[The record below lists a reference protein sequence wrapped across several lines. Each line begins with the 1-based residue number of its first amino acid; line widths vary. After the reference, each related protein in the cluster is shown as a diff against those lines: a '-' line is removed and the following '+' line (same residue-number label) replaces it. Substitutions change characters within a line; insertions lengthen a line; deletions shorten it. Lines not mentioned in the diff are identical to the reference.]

1 MHPPAQSQA
10 HDTIIGATAALE
22 AHQGISAM
30 PFARIDA
37 DLEMHYLCDDFTDP
51 WREAE
56 TILML
61 HGNSERGEV
70 WFAWVPHLARHYRV
84 VRPDMRGF
92 GESTPMPVDFSWS
105 LDRIVDDYVELMRK
119 LHVSC
124 CHLIAAKLGG
134 TVARRLAARYP
145 GVVRTLV
152 VAGTPQPNRDHV
164 RANIPGWME
173 EFSQENGVE
182 KWARRTMAGRLGDRF
197 PVEGVEWW
205 AKLMGRTPASTQ
217 LGFMKTVPVSDIT
230 ADLPNIK
237 CPTLVITTEGS
248 ALGSVDDTRVWQRMI
263 PNSELLV
270 LPGNSYHVAASDAD
284 VCAQAA
290 LAFIKRN

>member
-1 MHPPAQSQA
+1 
-10 HDTIIGATAALE
+10 
-22 AHQGISAM
+22 
-30 PFARIDA
+30 
-37 DLEMHYLCDDFTDP
+37 
-51 WREAE
+51 
-56 TILML
+56 
-61 HGNSERGEV
+61 
-70 WFAWVPHLARHYRV
+70 
-84 VRPDMRGF
+84 
-92 GESTPMPVDFSWS
+92 
-105 LDRIVDDYVELMRK
+105 
-119 LHVSC
+119 
-124 CHLIAAKLGG
+124 
-134 TVARRLAARYP
+134 
-145 GVVRTLV
+145 
-152 VAGTPQPNRDHV
+152 
-164 RANIPGWME
+164 ME